1 MKLSLRL
8 ISAVL
13 LMIMIFVAS
22 GMGPVTVEAR
32 TCESKSHKFRG
43 PCVSRHN
50 CANVCHNEG
59 MSPVEAKPCEAPIKH
74 SKECVSTD
82 RTVPLLV
89 PKKVPQAVI
98 AVVSVAPAPNPA
110 N

>member
-1 MKLSLRL
+1 MKLSMLL

-13 LMIMIFVAS
+13 LMFMIFVAS
-22 GMGPVTVEAR
+22 GMDPVTVEAR

-43 PCVSRHN
+43 LCVSTHN
-50 CANVCHNEG
+50 CANVCHTK
-59 MSPVEAKPCEAPIKH
+59 VKR

-89 PKKVPQAVI
+89 PKKVPQAVV

-110 N
+110 S

>member
-59 MSPVEAKPCEAPIKH
+59 FHGGKCRGFRRRCYCTRH
-74 SKECVSTD
+74 C
-82 RTVPLLV
+82 
-89 PKKVPQAVI
+89 
-98 AVVSVAPAPNPA
+98 
-110 N
+110 

>member
-8 ISAVL
+8 ISSVL
-13 LMIMIFVAS
+13 LMFMIFVAS
-22 GMGPVTVEAR
+22 GPVTVEAR

-59 MSPVEAKPCEAPIKH
+59 FHGGKCRGFRRRCYCTRH
-74 SKECVSTD
+74 C
-82 RTVPLLV
+82 
-89 PKKVPQAVI
+89 
-98 AVVSVAPAPNPA
+98 
-110 N
+110 